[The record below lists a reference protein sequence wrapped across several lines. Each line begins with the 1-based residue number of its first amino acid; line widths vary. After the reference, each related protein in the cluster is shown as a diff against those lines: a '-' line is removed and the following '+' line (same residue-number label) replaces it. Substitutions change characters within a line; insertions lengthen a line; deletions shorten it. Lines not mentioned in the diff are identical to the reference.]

1 MNAPVGPVPHQS
13 IARDRRRAPPDAHQV
28 IHRRKKAQESRF
40 AALASIPAQW
50 PEVKADTAPV
60 LPDEQRLR

>member
-1 MNAPVGPVPHQS
+1 
-13 IARDRRRAPPDAHQV
+13 V